1 MANERILIVEDEI
14 IIAEGIKNDLEM
26 FGYEVPDVAMSGEQA
41 IQKSL
46 DLKPDLILMD
56 IVLQGSI
63 DGVEA
68 AEEIKEMVDV
78 PVVYLTAYANQKTAE
93 RIKMSQPYGYVM
105 KPYQP
110 QELYTAIEMA
120 IHKHEMEQNL
130 RESQSLLS
138 ITLNS
143 IGDAVLT
150 LGQEGEVMFINPAA
164 EALIGCA
171 YSDALFQHVD
181 KLIKFVDERT
191 EEELVN
197 PALLALHEGVQIDRD
212 KHHIL
217 INNEGRRFPVKVIG
231 RPILGE
237 GDVINGSV
245 LVLRDT
251 TEERSTR
258 QLLSEFERKY
268 NHLFEE
274 FREAAFIGDANGY
287 FTDINKAGVELF
299 GYDNREELLANSFAE
314 RLFAN
319 REDWEK
325 YTKRLLNGNGVKDF
339 ETILRHRQGKK
350 LYVVITA
357 RAVTDKAGNLV
368 KHHGI
373 IHDITA
379 RRQLQK
385 QIFENKK
392 MEGLGRLAGGIAH
405 DFNNILTGILGY
417 ASMMKAG
424 IEERHE
430 FFEYIERIEKSS
442 QRAAELTDKLL
453 GFARGGDYNMQPI
466 DINRMIIES
475 RKMLRSA
482 LHSGINIDFQ
492 LYNHPL
498 VINADPMQLQ
508 QVLMNLCANANDAMS
523 NKGTFIVSTGMVYRP
538 VKGENPEDLRPYVTL
553 TVEDTGVGVP
563 VELQEKIFEPF
574 FTTKVGT
581 KGHGLGLS
589 MVYGVVKNQGGYIKL
604 KSKPGRGTT
613 FTLLFPYKDEKPE
626 EEMGGIG
633 ISAPR
638 GGNETI
644 LVVDDEES
652 VRMFLQDLLES
663 FGYNVIM
670 AEDGEK
676 GVELY
681 SSCYQ
686 DVDLIVLDM
695 VMPRMGGKQAFIKLK
710 EINPALKVVVA
721 TGFSQNSEVQEILQ
735 CGAKG
740 FVKKPYMINEFLGSI
755 RNLLD
760 N

>member
-41 IQKSL
+41 IQKSV

-56 IVLQGSI
+56 IVLQGNK

-68 AEEIKEMVDV
+68 AVEIKELVDV

-93 RIKMSQPYGYVM
+93 RIKVSQPSGYVM

-120 IHKHEMEQNL
+120 IYNHQMEQNL
-130 RESQSLLS
+130 QRSQSLLS

-143 IGDAVLT
+143 INDAVLT
-150 LGQEGEVMFINPAA
+150 IDTSGDIMFINPAA
-164 EALIGCA
+164 EALIGCT
-171 YSDALFQHVD
+171 DAEALNEHVD
-181 KLIKFVDERT
+181 NIMQFVDEHS
-191 EEELVN
+191 EERLVN
-197 PALLALHEGVQIDRD
+197 PGLIALREGVEVKPKQ
-212 KHHIL
+212 HPVL
-217 INNEGRRFPVKVIG
+217 INKKFDRLPVKVIG

-237 GDVINGSV
+237 SDEISGAV
-245 LVLRDT
+245 LVLKDA

-258 QLLSEFERKY
+258 QRLSQFERRY
-268 NHLFEE
+268 YHLFEE
-274 FREAAFIGDANGY
+274 FRETAFIGDGNGY

-299 GYDNREELLANSFAE
+299 EYDSREKLLRTSFAE

-319 REDWEK
+319 REDWTK
-325 YTKRLLNGNGVKDF
+325 YTKKLKAGAGVKDF
-339 ETILRHRQGKK
+339 ETILRTDKGNK

-357 RAVTDKAGNLV
+357 RAIMDNDGNLV

-373 IHDITA
+373 IRDVTA

-424 IEERHE
+424 IEEHHE
-430 FFEYIERIEKSS
+430 FFDYIVRIEKSS

-466 DINRMIIES
+466 DVNRMILDS
-475 RKMLRSA
+475 RKVIRST
-482 LHSGINIDFQ
+482 LHSGIKIDLQ
-492 LYNHPL
+492 LYETPL
-498 VINADPMQLQ
+498 IIHADPMQLQ

-523 NKGTFIVSTGMVYRP
+523 NEGKFKVSTELVYRP
-538 VKGENPEDLRPYVTL
+538 DKGKDPESLRPYVSL
-553 TVEDTGVGVP
+553 KVEDTGVGVP
-563 VELQEKIFEPF
+563 ADLQEKIFEPF
-574 FTTKVGT
+574 FTTKVGSR
-581 KGHGLGLS
+581 GRGLGLS
-589 MVYGVVKNQGGYIKL
+589 LVYGVVKNQGGYIRL
-604 KSKPGRGTT
+604 KSKSGRGTA

-626 EEMGGIG
+626 EDMGGIG
-633 ISAPR
+633 LSAPR

-663 FGYNVIM
+663 FGYNVVM
-670 AEDGEK
+670 AEDGER

-681 SSCYQ
+681 RDCYQ
-686 DVDLIVLDM
+686 EIDLIVLDM
-695 VMPRMGGKQAFIKLK
+695 VMPRMGGKQAFKKLK
-710 EINPALKVVVA
+710 EINPDLKVVVA

-740 FVKKPYMINEFLGSI
+740 FVKKPYMISEFLGSI

-760 N
+760 S